1 MLTQRNSKL
10 TINEAK
16 YSRMDQVKFVEDS
29 LWNIWSDRVCWDPFL
44 NTLPQICQNIITM
57 PFSSYYNVYVKA
69 ISDILLLFGSS
80 NSQGFT
86 SNIKISR
93 FITYPHD
100 KYNHFF
106 FLSISFS
113 PKYFHSV
120 QNQNPLS
127 STNVLAC
134 MSPFP
139 KYWSDRNTCFESND
153 HSSKLEPHVNL
164 KADFPHHPF
173 TAQHYFSIIN
183 VKFTLRKIL

>member
-1 MLTQRNSKL
+1 MWKTAFEIFEVTGSAEIHSWILCPKYAKILLLCRSRLLITMFMSKQYQIFYCFLDLQILKVLLLISRSLGLLHIL
-10 TINEAK
+10 TINTT
-16 YSRMDQVKFVEDS
+16 
-29 LWNIWSDRVCWDPFL
+29 I
-44 NTLPQICQNIITM
+44 
-57 PFSSYYNVYVKA
+57 
-69 ISDILLLFGSS
+69 
-80 NSQGFT
+80 
-86 SNIKISR
+86 
-93 FITYPHD
+93 
-100 KYNHFF
+100 F

>member
-57 PFSSYYNVYVKA
+57 PFSSSYYNVYVKA

-106 FLSISFS
+106 FVHILFS
-113 PKYFHSV
+113 
-120 QNQNPLS
+120 
-127 STNVLAC
+127 
-134 MSPFP
+134 
-139 KYWSDRNTCFESND
+139 
-153 HSSKLEPHVNL
+153 
-164 KADFPHHPF
+164 
-173 TAQHYFSIIN
+173 
-183 VKFTLRKIL
+183 KILSFCTKSKSAEFHKCFGLHVSVSQILIWPQYVFWK